1 MRFRYLAEQI
11 YFRPWFITP
20 EGHASIRLVFER
32 AMSSGLTPPAT
43 AEEMRL
49 SDLFPQR
56 RPLSIDDQ
64 GIASIHI
71 LGPIGKGLSKMEQSC
86 GATGIEQI
94 RSDYTKALDK
104 GATGILLDFDSP
116 GGTIT
121 GIPELASLIA
131 QKPVPTVAYTED
143 MMASAAYYLA
153 AGASAIVASPS
164 ASVGSIGVYIPWMDT
179 SARYEQAGMK
189 PDPIVNTGGDLK
201 AMGFGG
207 KLTEA
212 QRAHLQAEVDA
223 DFAQFKNHIANYRLI
238 PDSAMRGQVMSGHAA
253 NACHLIDYTGDREK
267 ARAVLTHLSAGS
279 KKLAA

>member
-1 MRFRYLAEQI
+1 MRFRHLAEQI

-20 EGHASIRLVFER
+20 QGHASIRLVFER
-32 AMSSGLTPPAT
+32 ALATGLTPPAT
-43 AEEMRL
+43 AEELRI

-56 RPLSIDDQ
+56 RPLAIDDQ

-71 LGPIGKGLSKMEQSC
+71 LGPIGKGLSKLEQSC

-94 RSDYTKALDK
+94 RADYSKALDK

-121 GIPELASLIA
+121 GVPELAGLIA

-153 AGASAIVASPS
+153 AGATAIVASPS

-179 SARYEQAGMK
+179 SARYEQEGMK

-223 DFAQFKNHIANYRLI
+223 DFAQFKNHVRNFRLVA
-238 PDSAMRGQVMSGHAA
+238 DTAMRGQVMNGHAA
-253 NACHLIDYTGDREK
+253 NAANLVDYTGDRAK
-267 ARAVLTHLSAGS
+267 AVAVLKHLSAGNTS
-279 KKLAA
+279 LAA